1 MKKVAVNVFHLP
13 RGGSPEAVEA
23 DCTMSKPLGRPG
35 GRGPVFRLHIR
46 EDMECSKGDVL
57 IFDFNLVPNTIPER
71 DPK

>member
-1 MKKVAVNVFHLP
+1 MSFICLAAVRP
-13 RGGSPEAVEA
+13 RPWKLIARCPNLWAV
-23 DCTMSKPLGRPG
+23 RR
-35 GRGPVFRLHIR
+35 RGPVFRLHIR

>member
-23 DCTMSKPLGRPG
+23 DCTMGRPG

-57 IFDFNLVPNTIPER
+57 IFDFNLVPER